1 MSGQKKM
8 SHKIYALVVI
18 ILGIIIFALSF
29 FLLFY
34 VQKIEVSGN
43 EYTQSQEIIDVV
55 KKDPCS
61 VNSLYLYG
69 KYRLKKDTGMPGS
82 LDSVKVS
89 LKAPWSV
96 NIKVTEKKI
105 AGYILTD
112 EGYAY
117 FDKDV
122 MVVLKSLEVRENV
135 PFIQDLE
142 VEEVTLY
149 KTLKCKDEKLLK
161 AVLDVAEE
169 LQSYELTPDKISCT
183 DSGVC
188 LYFENICVS
197 LGKKITSD
205 KMAQIAPILAKL
217 SGQTGTLHLEHYE
230 EEGSGTIT
238 FKVGE
243 LPGME
248 TQDAAPADEQQVQEE
263 ATGEED
269 DGYYD
274 ESYDE
279 YYDESY
285 DEYYDE
291 SYDESYEDDC
301 GYDESGDY

>member
-43 EYTQSQEIIDVV
+43 EYTKSQEIIDVV

-69 KYRLKKDTGMPGS
+69 KYRLKKDTGMPES

-96 NIKVTEKKI
+96 HIKVTEKKI
-105 AGYILTD
+105 VGYILAD

-117 FDKDV
+117 FDKDGV
-122 MVVLKSLEVRENV
+122 VVLQSLEVKENV

-142 VEEVTLY
+142 VEGVTLY
-149 KTLKCKDEKLLK
+149 KTLECKDEKLLK
-161 AVLDVAEE
+161 AVLDVTQE
-169 LQSYELTPDKISCT
+169 LQNYELTPDKITCT

-205 KMAQIAPILAKL
+205 KMAQIAPILVKL

-230 EEGSGTIT
+230 DEGSGTIT

-243 LPGME
+243 LPGVE
-248 TQDAAPADEQQVQEE
+248 PQEPAPEDDQQVQEE
-263 ATGEED
+263 GSGEEE

-279 YYDESY
+279 SY
-285 DEYYDE
+285 DEYYDD
-291 SYDESYEDDC
+291 SYDEYYEDDY

>member
-18 ILGIIIFALSF
+18 VLGIIIFALSF

-34 VQKIEVSGN
+34 VQKMEVSGN
-43 EYTQSQEIIDVV
+43 EYTESQAIIDVV

-82 LDSVKVS
+82 LDAVKVS

-96 NIKVTEKKI
+96 NIKVTEKEI
-105 AGYILTD
+105 VGYILAD

-117 FDKDV
+117 FDKDGT
-122 MVVLKSLEVRENV
+122 VVLESLEVRENV

-161 AVLDVAEE
+161 AVLDVTKE
-169 LQSYELTPDKISCT
+169 LQNYELTPDKITCT

-197 LGKKITSD
+197 LGKKVTSD

-230 EEGSGTIT
+230 DEGSGTIT

-243 LPGME
+243 LPGVE
-248 TQDAAPADEQQVQEE
+248 PQEPAPTDEQQVQEE
-263 ATGEED
+263 GTGDEE

-274 ESYDE
+274 ESYGE

-291 SYDESYEDDC
+291 SYDESYNDGY
-301 GYDESGDY
+301 GYDESDDY

>member
-18 ILGIIIFALSF
+18 ILGILIFALSF

-34 VQKIEVSGN
+34 VQKMEVSGN
-43 EYTQSQEIIDVV
+43 EYTDSQEIIDVV

-96 NIKVTEKKI
+96 NIKVTEKEI
-105 AGYILTD
+105 AGYILVD

-117 FDKDV
+117 FDKDGT
-122 MVVLKSLEVRENV
+122 VVLKSTEVRENV

-161 AVLDVAEE
+161 AVLDVTKE
-169 LQSYELTPDKISCT
+169 LQNYELTPDKITCT

-205 KMAQIAPILAKL
+205 KIAQIAPILAKL

-230 EEGSGTIT
+230 DEGNGTIT

-243 LPGME
+243 LPGVE
-248 TQDAAPADEQQVQEE
+248 AQEPAPVDEQQVQEE
-263 ATGEED
+263 GSGEED

-274 ESYDE
+274 ESYNE

-291 SYDESYEDDC
+291 SYDESYNDGY
-301 GYDESGDY
+301 GYDESDDY